1 MITLFILLGLMG
13 GGQTNFQAPSGVTS
27 SGVHKGG
34 CQLCSPLT
42 TRRLR
47 PSSKRHQFKVGSGVI
62 AQDGNVKLEFNITKK
77 VVQNGASS
85 TVR

>member
-13 GGQTNFQAPSGVTS
+13 GGQTNFQAPS
-27 SGVHKGG
+27 SGVHKGGG